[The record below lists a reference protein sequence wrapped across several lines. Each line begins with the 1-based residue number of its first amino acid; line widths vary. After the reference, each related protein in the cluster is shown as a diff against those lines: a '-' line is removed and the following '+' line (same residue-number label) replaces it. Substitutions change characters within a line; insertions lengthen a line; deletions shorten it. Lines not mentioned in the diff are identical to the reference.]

1 MGEVKELHY
10 REKTS
15 HHAKRSLLWGITVIG
30 LPVAVV
36 HVVLMVL
43 NLVLALLNPLSV
55 FLKGL
60 FFGTLLFRCRGRPA
74 FCGPLFLLLAV
85 FSPFDVPF

>member
-10 REKTS
+10 REKVS

-36 HVVLMVL
+36 HVVLMML
-43 NLVLALLNPLSV
+43 NLVLALLN
-55 FLKGL
+55 
-60 FFGTLLFRCRGRPA
+60 R
-74 FCGPLFLLLAV
+74 
-85 FSPFDVPF
+85 